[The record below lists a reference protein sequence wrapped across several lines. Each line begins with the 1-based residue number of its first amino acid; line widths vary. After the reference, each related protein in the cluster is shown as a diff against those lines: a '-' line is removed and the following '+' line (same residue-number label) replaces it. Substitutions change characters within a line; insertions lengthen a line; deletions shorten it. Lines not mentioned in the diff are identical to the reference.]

1 MVSKQVKSNHVFIN
15 CPFDPSYRPIFEAVV
30 FAVCYLG
37 FVARCALEDDDAGE
51 FRLTKIERVIEECK
65 LGINDLSAVEL
76 DTATGLPRFN
86 MPLELGLFLGCKR
99 FGPSNQQKKRCLIL
113 DRERY
118 RYRNFISDI
127 AGQDIHSHNADP
139 ALAIRE
145 IRDWLQAAARRNTP
159 LPGGGEV
166 LKQYGRF
173 SRDLPNFCRSLRLEP
188 ERLTFLDFSRTVA
201 EWLRINR

>member
-1 MVSKQVKSNHVFIN
+1 
-15 CPFDPSYRPIFEAVV
+15 
-30 FAVCYLG
+30 
-37 FVARCALEDDDAGE
+37 LEDDDAGE
-51 FRLTKIERVIEECK
+51 LRLSKIERVIEDCK

-76 DTATGLPRFN
+76 DASTGLPRFN

-113 DRERY
+113 DKEPY
-118 RYRNFISDI
+118 RYRSFISDI

-139 ALAIRE
+139 ALATRE
-145 IRDWLQAAARRNTP
+145 IRDWLQAATRRNTP
-159 LPGGGEV
+159 LPGGGEIIE
-166 LKQYGRF
+166 QYGRF
-173 SRDLPNFCRSLRLEP
+173 SRDLPNFCFSLKLEP

>member
-1 MVSKQVKSNHVFIN
+1 MQALWPKQ
-15 CPFDPSYRPIFEAVV
+15 PA
-30 FAVCYLG
+30 
-37 FVARCALEDDDAGE
+37 
-51 FRLTKIERVIEECK
+51 EE
-65 LGINDLSAVEL
+65 
-76 DTATGLPRFN
+76 T
-86 MPLELGLFLGCKR
+86 
-99 FGPSNQQKKRCLIL
+99 CLIL

-166 LKQYGRF
+166 LEQYGRF
-173 SRDLPNFCRSLRLEP
+173 SRDLPNFCSSLRLEP

>member
-1 MVSKQVKSNHVFIN
+1 VESKQIKSNHIFIN
-15 CPFDPSYRPIFEAVV
+15 CPFDPSYRPIFDAVV

-37 FVARCALEDDDAGE
+37 FVPRYALEDDDAGE
-51 FRLTKIERVIEECK
+51 FRLSKIERVIEECR

-76 DTATGLPRFN
+76 DAATGLPRFN

-113 DRERY
+113 DREGY

-127 AGQDIHSHNADP
+127 AGHNIRSHNADP

-145 IRDWLQAAARRNTP
+145 IRDWLQAATRRNTL

-166 LKQYGRF
+166 FEQYGRF
-173 SRDLPNFCRSLRLEP
+173 SRDLPNICRSLRLEP
-188 ERLTFLDFSRTVA
+188 ERLTFLDFSGTVA
-201 EWLRINR
+201 RWLQINR